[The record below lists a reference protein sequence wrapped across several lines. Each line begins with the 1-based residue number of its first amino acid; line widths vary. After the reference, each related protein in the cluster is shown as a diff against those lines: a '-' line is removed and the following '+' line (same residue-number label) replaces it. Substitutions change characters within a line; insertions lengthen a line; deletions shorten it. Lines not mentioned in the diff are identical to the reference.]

1 MRPSVQA
8 PAAVVMVRPH
18 HFTVN
23 TQTTQDNAFQAQM
36 DVQGSDVSRRAYDE
50 HTAAMAELER
60 RGVRVHV
67 FEGSDAATPDCV
79 FPNNWFSTHAGGH
92 GPSIR

>member
-23 TQTTQDNAFQAQM
+23 TQTAQDNAFQAQM
-36 DVQGSDVSRRAYDE
+36 DVQGSDLSRRAYAE

-67 FEGSDAATPDCV
+67 FEGTDAATPDCV